1 MDSKAFESKRYWD
14 IRRWKQIDTYNIQPQ
29 GWNIMGETPEDFY
42 KLQNVAEV
50 PVKVTVKDYFMPIRE
65 TNIITNK
72 NLVQN
77 YGW

>member
-1 MDSKAFESKRYWD
+1 
-14 IRRWKQIDTYNIQPQ
+14 
-29 GWNIMGETPEDFY
+29 MGTEVQTM
-42 KLQNVAEV
+42 AEV

-77 YGW
+77 YDW

>member
-1 MDSKAFESKRYWD
+1 
-14 IRRWKQIDTYNIQPQ
+14 
-29 GWNIMGETPEDFY
+29 MGETPEDFY